1 MSSKYFRDQIR
12 SKKAKL
18 KDDSLKKRISERKA
32 IKEKFSDTGDS
43 SYMDE
48 DDAQRESIVRKF
60 KCGDK
65 ILDDWWKDSTLIDRY
80 GKNAPKSRSFS
91 TTQFPGKKPAL
102 PKEESSFFD
111 KVRGL
116 FKEGGGMIRDRRDGM
131 AMGGRTR
138 LPRVDDTKILMEAGG
153 YSGGLAETGR
163 GTMAGELGKKG
174 SMSVREAGEDMY
186 ELSKRK
192 RRMQGGGAASSYNRR
207 NNNQNK

>member
-1 MSSKYFRDQIR
+1 MSSKYFRDQIW
-12 SKKAKL
+12 SKKRKSQ
-18 KDDSLKKRISERKA
+18 DDSLKKRKSERKA

-43 SYMDE
+43 SYVDE
-48 DDAQRESIVRKF
+48 DDAQRESIVRKINRDDKSF
-60 KCGDK
+60 K
-65 ILDDWWKDSTLIDRY
+65 DWAKDSTLIDRY

-91 TTQFPGKKPAL
+91 TTQFPGKKPASS
-102 PKEESSFFD
+102 KESSFFD
-111 KVRGL
+111 KIRGL

-163 GTMAGELGKKG
+163 GSMAGELGKKG

>member
-1 MSSKYFRDQIR
+1 MADISRFSKNPKVGRGFDTALPAEKEAEYTRRTSPLGKYSPRAAILSGV
-12 SKKAKL
+12 SKIIDA
-18 KDDSLKKRISERKA
+18 
-32 IKEKFSDTGDS
+32 FSDDETATGRRHARNAAKK
-43 SYMDE
+43 M
-48 DDAQRESIVRKF
+48 
-60 KCGDK
+60 K
-65 ILDDWWKDSTLIDRY
+65 IH
-80 GKNAPKSRSFS
+80 GKNP
-91 TTQFPGKKPAL
+91 
-102 PKEESSFFD
+102 
-111 KVRGL
+111 
-116 FKEGGGMIRDRRDGM
+116 KEGGGMIRDRRDGM

>member
-1 MSSKYFRDQIR
+1 
-12 SKKAKL
+12 
-18 KDDSLKKRISERKA
+18 
-32 IKEKFSDTGDS
+32 
-43 SYMDE
+43 MDE
-48 DDAQRESIVRKF
+48 DDAQRESIVRKI
-60 KCGDK
+60 KRGDK

-91 TTQFPGKKPAL
+91 TTQFPGKKPASS
-102 PKEESSFFD
+102 KESSFFD
-111 KVRGL
+111 KIRGL